1 MVMDHVSLSI
11 PETLNV
17 EPTIDEGVPADKD
30 KESAMVADL
39 DSLDCNIDHQES
51 TTGLPRALQ
60 SPKALQHSSIAVEST
75 PLRRSK
81 SLSSIASSRHLS
93 DMKAASAPRSSPVL
107 INGMTPEEL
116 VSSIQFEDDH
126 EGSAGYYG
134 PREYARDEEKSRLQE
149 SGGAARSAS
158 AESGSGLMPI
168 LRRVQSL
175 AEIFYGVR
183 VTSADEDQGTSG
195 RI

>member
-1 MVMDHVSLSI
+1 MDH
-11 PETLNV
+11 NV
-17 EPTIDEGVPADKD
+17 ESTIDECVPAGKD
-30 KESAMVADL
+30 NESAMVADP
-39 DSLDCNIDHQES
+39 DSLDRNIDNQES
-51 TTGLPRALQ
+51 TTGLSRALQ
-60 SPKALQHSSIAVEST
+60 SPKALQHSSIAAEST
-75 PLRRSK
+75 PLRRSE
-81 SLSSIASSRHLS
+81 SLSSIASSRRLS

-116 VSSIQFEDDH
+116 ISSIRFENDH

-134 PREYARDEEKSRLQE
+134 PREYARDEEKRRLQD
-149 SGGAARSAS
+149 SRGAVQTAS
-158 AESGSGLMPI
+158 ADSGSGLMPI

-195 RI
+195 SI